1 VTIFL
6 LDKPIWLASSARGC
20 KVMKL
25 AEVIE
30 KVSWAETKACLLW
43 NYADAEKSMAGYE
56 RVFCELRKLQP
67 TSTSMRIFIRK
78 TFREGLDDEP
88 FTEVVGKNGTLNKEL
103 EDFKYLNKSEDSE
116 YANSEIEYAL
126 DFHPWEEW
134 LGMEVDTAT
143 HQKYAYPE
151 ILAHCLWEMTFM
163 GFDQDTIRE
172 EKQELERRAAEL
184 KSMTEEERKQ
194 KLIPLQEMTKRL
206 EKRKGEAGEPKS

>member
-1 VTIFL
+1 
-6 LDKPIWLASSARGC
+6 
-20 KVMKL
+20 MKL

-43 NYADAEKSMAGYE
+43 NYADSKEAMAGYE
-56 RVFCELRKLQP
+56 RVFRELRKLRP
-67 TSTSMRIFIRK
+67 TSTGMRIFVRK

-88 FTEVVGKNGTLNKEL
+88 FTEVVGKDGTLNKEL
-103 EDFKYLNKSEDSE
+103 EDFKYLNKSEASE
-116 YANSEIEYAL
+116 YANSEVEYAL

-134 LGMEVDTAT
+134 LGMEIDTGT

-163 GFDQDTIRE
+163 GFDQDAICE
-172 EKQELERRAAEL
+172 EKQELERRVAEL

-194 KLIPLQEMTKRL
+194 KLIPLQEMMKRL